1 MRWQRAKTN
10 TELIIKLDPRRKI
23 LEKHDGE
30 VYFTQSQLV
39 LILKPNEN
47 HYWTT

>member
-1 MRWQRAKTN
+1 MRWQNAKTIM
-10 TELIIKLDPRRKI
+10 ELIIRLDPRRKI

-30 VYFTQSQLV
+30 VYFAQYPLV

-47 HYWTT
+47 HYWTA